1 MIVRTRPST
10 QQGITL
16 IEILIAVLIFSL
28 GLIGVAGLL
37 VMATGANH
45 GGYLRTQVT
54 YLAQNMA
61 DRMSANPIGV
71 WSGAYDSDEYPLA
84 VSKSC
89 SGVPGCTP
97 EDLAVHDQ
105 EMWSSQLETFLPNGK
120 ATIECTEARAGFMPQ
135 GAQLGMRPPYGGTC
149 HMTISWTDRG
159 SGAESDRE
167 SEEQTFAWEF
177 QP

>member
-1 MIVRTRPST
+1 MIQHHGSS
-10 QQGITL
+10 QQRGITL
-16 IEILIAVLIFSL
+16 IEILIAVLVFSL

-71 WSGAYDSDEYPLA
+71 WDDKYNSDSYPLS
-84 VSKSC
+84 VSQDC
-89 SGVPGCTP
+89 STGCSP
-97 EDLAVHDQ
+97 AQLAVHDQ
-105 EMWSSQLETFLPNGK
+105 EMWSSQLETFLPNAK
-120 ATIECTEARAGFMPQ
+120 ASIQCTAAKAGFLPQ

-149 HMTISWTDRG
+149 HMTIEWTERG

-167 SEEQTFAWEF
+167 SAPQTFAWEF